1 MLEKEDRKWM
11 MYNETDEVLLK
22 TTAHFQK
29 QFKEREVCEDREVLE
44 EFYTPLEDVK
54 EEWYVELENEIT
66 LDEWLAAIEKT
77 KNKTAPGTTRIGYML
92 IKNASIE
99 VHEIF

>member
-1 MLEKEDRKWM
+1 M